1 MKTIR
6 IGKNDTI
13 PTMDGYIE
21 IKRYNGSGL
30 YWCDRY
36 EIDGDG
42 NETLIEEDA
51 GYTMTYFQRY
61 YKESTG
67 ESTRFIIDL
76 D

>member
-6 IGKNDTI
+6 IGKSDTI
-13 PTMDGYIE
+13 PTMDGYIK

-42 NETLIEEDA
+42 NETIKNQPEKVQGLSL
-51 GYTMTYFQRY
+51 T
-61 YKESTG
+61 
-67 ESTRFIIDL
+67 
-76 D
+76 